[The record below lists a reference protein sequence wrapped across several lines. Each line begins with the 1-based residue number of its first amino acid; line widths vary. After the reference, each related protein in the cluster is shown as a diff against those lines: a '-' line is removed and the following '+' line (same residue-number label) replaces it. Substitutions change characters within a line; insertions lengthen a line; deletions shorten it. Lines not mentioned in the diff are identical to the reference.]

1 MNFIT
6 QHFNFAKQKTRKWI
20 AYKPQF
26 GDMDISLEFV
36 LDRFGLHNPL
46 VGSLPI
52 FMNKLSG
59 LVGVHGMNLILSVLN
74 VRGLNLKALNEHF
87 YRKKN

>member
-1 MNFIT
+1 
-6 QHFNFAKQKTRKWI
+6 
-20 AYKPQF
+20 
-26 GDMDISLEFV
+26 MDISLEFV
-36 LDRFGLHNPL
+36 LDRLGLHNPL

-87 YRKKN
+87 YRKKLEISLQMLPLPLNLNLNPAACAGSSR

>member
-1 MNFIT
+1 
-6 QHFNFAKQKTRKWI
+6 
-20 AYKPQF
+20 
-26 GDMDISLEFV
+26 MDISLEFV

-87 YRKKN
+87 YQKKKTETSLEMLPLPLNLNPAACAGCSR

>member
-1 MNFIT
+1 
-6 QHFNFAKQKTRKWI
+6 
-20 AYKPQF
+20 
-26 GDMDISLEFV
+26 MDISLEFV
-36 LDRFGLHNPL
+36 LDRLGLHNPL

-87 YRKKN
+87 YRKKLESLFKCYHYH